1 MAHTGQTDQTMRRV
15 LRREIAG
22 TIGLLTDEHD
32 FRAMRRYR
40 SFTFHDHA
48 AYLRQVEALLRAR
61 AAQGSHTTVA
71 LFDPEEYA
79 AFCTAAGL
87 EADAPASRARFTAEL
102 AAHGPTLPYEGQP
115 LTDLL
120 PALVDEAVR
129 QATWEYTSSLLAR
142 LGSCATCG
150 EDLGRAAF
158 TRASRLLGRVL
169 ETAPP
174 GSRHLVCSVS
184 GHPEE
189 TLVAA
194 LLVDEDTD
202 GTPHFDEA
210 EALEFTSVPHVVQV
224 RHAAGQVLP
233 GTGQQGTVRGEGVVH
248 GALGRAPDGDP
259 PLHVRHQLGV
269 LGHHGLRLEHGL
281 GLAPG
286 QIAARH
292 QIGRHSFH
300 GLACAPLLTLRVLGR
315 NLLCRRLQDRRPHV
329 PNLADRHTVAHADA
343 SQRCLHLTRPDS
355 AAGPAAAVVVLP
367 AVDAAV

>member
-1 MAHTGQTDQTMRRV
+1 MAHTAQTDHTMRRV

-48 AYLRQVEALLRAR
+48 AYLRQVEAVLRAR
-61 AAQGSHTTVA
+61 AAQGTHTTVA

-87 EADAPASRARFTAEL
+87 DADAPASRARFTAEL
-102 AAHGPTLPYEGQP
+102 AAHGPTVPYEGQP

-184 GHPEE
+184 GHPDE
-189 TLVAA
+189 TLVSA
-194 LLVDEDTD
+194 LLVDEETD

-210 EALEFTSVPHVVQV
+210 EALEFTSVL
-224 RHAAGQVLP
+224 A
-233 GTGQQGTVRGEGVVH
+233 
-248 GALGRAPDGDP
+248 
-259 PLHVRHQLGV
+259 
-269 LGHHGLRLEHGL
+269 L
-281 GLAPG
+281 GLATHSPG
-286 QIAARH
+286 GLVMRISPPNGPDRIHGWRLRGYGLQPLTAAEVFDAYCTDVES
-292 QIGRHSFH
+292 GDLVSPESNVDY
-300 GLACAPLLTLRVLGR
+300 CAPPDLGDD
-315 NLLCRRLQDRRPHV
+315 RLPPGH
-329 PNLADRHTVAHADA
+329 HH
-343 SQRCLHLTRPDS
+343 
-355 AAGPAAAVVVLP
+355 
-367 AVDAAV
+367 